1 MNSNRYKSY
10 NSIKLNEGVNDNL
23 KNILFNDN
31 DEININKKYNS
42 IDNESFSYLRK
53 NNSILK
59 NRNNMIKRRELPII
73 SENNGKKDRL
83 EEYIDINKI
92 NKFNF
97 RIIKNKKW
105 GNDIDSDPL
114 FSNRN
119 KILNLNYLNTDANIK
134 SNILKIN
141 KFRKSNLNK
150 NNINKKEKNNF
161 KIYNGSNNQAQ

>member
-1 MNSNRYKSY
+1 M
-10 NSIKLNEGVNDNL
+10 L
-23 KNILFNDN
+23 
-31 DEININKKYNS
+31 
-42 IDNESFSYLRK
+42 
-53 NNSILK
+53 
-59 NRNNMIKRRELPII
+59 II

-97 RIIKNKKW
+97 RIIKNKKM
-105 GNDIDSDPL
+105 GNDIDSDIL
-114 FSNRN
+114 FSNRS
-119 KILNLNYLNTDANIK
+119 KILNSNYLNTDENIK
-134 SNILKIN
+134 SNINLKIN

>member
-1 MNSNRYKSY
+1 
-10 NSIKLNEGVNDNL
+10 
-23 KNILFNDN
+23 
-31 DEININKKYNS
+31 
-42 IDNESFSYLRK
+42 
-53 NNSILK
+53 
-59 NRNNMIKRRELPII
+59 MIKRRELPII

-134 SNILKIN
+134 SNINLKIN